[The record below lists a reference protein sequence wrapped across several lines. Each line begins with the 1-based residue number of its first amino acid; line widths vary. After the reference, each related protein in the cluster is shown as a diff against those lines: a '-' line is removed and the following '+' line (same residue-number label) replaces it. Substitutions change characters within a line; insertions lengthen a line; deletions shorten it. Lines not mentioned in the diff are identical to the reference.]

1 MSGTNREDKK
11 DARLR
16 MEARAKL
23 ADPSRHPSFIM
34 VTVKPRW
41 ENGSIVQ
48 PPIRCDS
55 WVARIDGREI
65 RRQLDESYEQF
76 EARVASY
83 LPVNGLPGY
92 AIMEPL
98 ESELPVR
105 SAPEATTRI
114 PQP

>member
-1 MSGTNREDKK
+1 MRKPSNQ

-23 ADPSRHPSFIM
+23 ADPSRPPNFIM

-55 WVARIDGREI
+55 WLARIGDRKI
-65 RRQLDESYEQF
+65 HRDSAESYEQF
-76 EARVASY
+76 ETRVASY
-83 LPVNGLPGY
+83 LPVNGLSGY
-92 AIMEPL
+92 AIMEPT
-98 ESELPVR
+98 EDELPDKP
-105 SAPEATTRI
+105 APTKA
-114 PQP
+114 